1 MFGVS
6 DEGPLG
12 PSWLIH
18 DPSPGVRWAEE
29 KMVHLAV
36 LRENKW
42 SFPSLKA
49 AKENGLVLWVNIVV
63 WGL

>member
-49 AKENGLVLWVNIVV
+49 AKENGLVPGMNSVEC
-63 WGL
+63 